1 MTFLQFNRRAHLYLG
16 LGLLP
21 WFLLYGV
28 SSIPFAH
35 SQYFEELD
43 KAKGLPL
50 WKLREERAYR
60 IEVPAE
66 GDLRAVGAKIMEDF
80 GLEGSFGTY
89 RQGERQVNVYIHT
102 FLKSTQ
108 VKYFVEEGRVTVEER
123 RFRWDHFL
131 TGMHARGGFEQDGW
145 LTKAWGVVVDV
156 VVVGMAWWV
165 VSGLIMWWKLP
176 GKRRWGWVALG
187 LGVGSWVVFM
197 GWL

>member
-1 MTFLQFNRRAHLYLG
+1 MTFLHFNRRAHLYLG

-21 WFLLYGV
+21 WFLVYGV

-50 WKLREERAYR
+50 WKLREERKYR
-60 IEVPAE
+60 IAVPAE
-66 GDLRAVGAKIMEDF
+66 GDLRPVGARIMKDL

-145 LTKAWGVVVDV
+145 LTKAGGVAEVAS
-156 VVVGMAWWV
+156 VGGFV
-165 VSGLIMWWKLP
+165 KEY
-176 GKRRWGWVALG
+176 
-187 LGVGSWVVFM
+187 
-197 GWL
+197 